1 MSSKPR
7 NPDIRKAYD
16 RELDLQTRS
25 VKSKK
30 SYKRKPKYVA
40 KDY

>member
-7 NPDIRKAYD
+7 NPDIRKSYE

-30 SYKRKPKYVA
+30 VYTRKPKHPPT
-40 KDY
+40 DE

>member
-7 NPDIRKAYD
+7 NPDIRKAYE

-30 SYKRKPKYVA
+30 SYVRKPKHPP
-40 KDY
+40 KDK